1 MSAYDRLVKQN
12 PKKAVRKNRILTPLD
27 DSDASERVDL
37 PNVFL
42 DTTDQHLYED
52 DAKMNKKRK

>member
-1 MSAYDRLVKQN
+1 MSAYDRLVKPT

-27 DSDASERVDL
+27 DSDASERVDI

-42 DTTDQHLYED
+42 DTTDQYLYED
-52 DAKMNKKRK
+52 DVRINKKKK

>member
-1 MSAYDRLVKQN
+1 MSAYDRLTKQN

-42 DTTDQHLYED
+42 DTTDQYLYED